1 MKGFH
6 YVYILVSEAND
17 EVHYS
22 GVTRNL
28 AARLASTTVG
38 SAHIQR
44 NADREKLKRHSRFDR
59 KLRRV
64 VFFKAFGAVAP

>member
-28 AARLASTTVG
+28 AA
-38 SAHIQR
+38 
-44 NADREKLKRHSRFDR
+44 
-59 KLRRV
+59 
-64 VFFKAFGAVAP
+64 